1 MKLIAKELLYPI
13 DGGKTPSCHASTLII
28 QKDGS
33 VRAAWFG
40 GAHEK
45 NPDVEIYTSVRRNN
59 QWSEAEMIS
68 VQSDTACWN
77 PVLYA
82 DPEDADHI
90 LLFFK
95 RGAEIFGWQTF
106 VRESHD
112 GGRTWTDEAEAV
124 PGDTSGGR
132 GPVKNKILPLSDGTL
147 LAGAS
152 HEAADKTWWKVFF
165 DLSPDDGKTW
175 ERTDYI
181 IPEELEG
188 KPPVK
193 LIQPTM
199 WEENGKVHALLRS
212 DAGYVYRC
220 DSDDMGRTWSKAYP
234 TSLPNNN
241 SGIDLV
247 KIPACGSRS
256 AERLALVCNPVS
268 DNWGARTPISLF
280 ISDDNGMTWQKA
292 LDLESSEGEYS
303 YPAIIY
309 NEGKLHITFT
319 YQRRSVMYCEIEL

>member
-1 MKLIAKELLYPI
+1 MKLITKELIYPI
-13 DGGKTPSCHASTLII
+13 DGGKTPSCHASTLVILG
-28 QKDGS
+28 DGS
-33 VRAAWFG
+33 IRAAWFG

-45 NPDVEIYTSVRRNN
+45 NPDVEIYSAVRTEGK
-59 QWSEAEMIS
+59 WSDAEMVS
-68 VQSDTACWN
+68 EKSDTACWN
-77 PVLYA
+77 PVLYVDPSA
-82 DPEDADHI
+82 DGHVI
-90 LLFFK
+90 LWFK
-95 RGAEIFGWQTF
+95 RGAEIPGWQTF
-106 VRESHD
+106 MRESFD
-112 GGRTWTDEAEAV
+112 GGCTWSDETEAV

-132 GPVKNKILPLSDGTL
+132 GPVKNKVLTLSDGTL

-165 DLSPDDGKTW
+165 DLSPDGGKTW

-220 DSDDMGRTWSKAYP
+220 DSDDMGRTWSKAFP

-247 KIPACGSRS
+247 SIPDGRIV
-256 AERLALVCNPVS
+256 LVCNPVS

-280 ISDDNGMTWQKA
+280 TSSDNGLTWQKE
-292 LDLESSEGEYS
+292 LDLESSDGEYS

-319 YQRRSVMYCEIEL
+319 YQRKSVMYCEIEI